1 MGGTRWNDFDTA
13 LLLYLVAEPFIHLT
27 HSECAQILTKQ
38 TRRRRS
44 MVAVRSKLGEL
55 RKDSKNSSLFQED
68 LHMWCQTAVY
78 QFVRENLSLSENEV
92 NEIRNITKEEATA
105 RKHAQNE
112 GTTHLPRESSPCA
125 ISQSCSRH

>member
-68 LHMWCQTAVY
+68 LHTVT
-78 QFVRENLSLSENEV
+78 SEIGFRPERDRSSMPQRPV
-92 NEIRNITKEEATA
+92 KRGEWMRSRSHEA
-105 RKHAQNE
+105 N
-112 GTTHLPRESSPCA
+112 
-125 ISQSCSRH
+125 SCSTS